1 MMKTGNDSGK
11 KYKKKGTASFQQFL
25 IKEYKTDFM

>member
-11 KYKKKGTASFQQFL
+11 NIKKGTASFQQFL